1 MFGGSYSEFI
11 ETGTDPGKYFQPQYI
26 PQPNIIP
33 PNNFKPF
40 SIDLCEN

>member
-26 PQPNIIP
+26 NPQLNIIP

-40 SIDLCEN
+40 SIDMC